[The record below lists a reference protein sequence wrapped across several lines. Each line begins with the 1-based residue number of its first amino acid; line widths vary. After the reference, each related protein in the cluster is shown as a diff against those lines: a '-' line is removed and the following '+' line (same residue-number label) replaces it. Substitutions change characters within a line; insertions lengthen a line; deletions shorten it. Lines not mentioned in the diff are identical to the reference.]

1 MQAIFSPVV
10 SLQGTAKRRIQLR
23 LQETMTSAAE
33 VSESL
38 ETGNDNYVV
47 VKDNCPLETGNDNYV
62 VVRDN
67 YPNQDKQPKCLLDK
81 LSPKTTNHW
90 RVSVVFV
97 IVALLALF
105 VSLLGGS
112 KQVKRITYAA
122 LYEHFWQRM

>member
-10 SLQGTAKRRIQLR
+10 SLQGTANRRIQLR
-23 LQETMTSAAE
+23 LQETRTSAAE
-33 VSESL
+33 VSESV

-67 YPNQDKQPKCLLDK
+67 CPNQDKQPECLLDM

-112 KQVKRITYAA
+112 KQVKRITYTA

>member
-10 SLQGTAKRRIQLR
+10 SLQGTANRRIQLR

-47 VKDNCPLETGNDNYV
+47 VRDNC
-62 VVRDN
+62 
-67 YPNQDKQPKCLLDK
+67 PNQDKQPKCLLDK

-97 IVALLALF
+97 ILALLALF